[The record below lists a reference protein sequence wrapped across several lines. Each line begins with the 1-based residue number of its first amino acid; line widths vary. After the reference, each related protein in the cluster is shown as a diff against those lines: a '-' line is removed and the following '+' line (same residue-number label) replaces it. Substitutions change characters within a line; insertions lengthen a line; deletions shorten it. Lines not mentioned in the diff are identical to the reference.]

1 VQENCYL
8 LLAITNYQLPITNYQ
23 LPITNYQLSM
33 QPRRIARELALLSL
47 SQMPTTPDKLE
58 LQQMNNLILAAVRT
72 LTGEI
77 QEALETAAAELK
89 RGTERLLSSETR
101 TTEVQSAKTMVLD
114 AIALTQKAINRLG
127 TAVEIPEVIQLA
139 NQQEVRNYAL
149 EILKT
154 INRRQDE
161 IDGILTDALQ
171 DWQLNRLP
179 RIDRDILRIAVV
191 EMAYL
196 GVPDRVAI
204 NESVELA
211 KRYSDE
217 EGHRFINGVLRR
229 VTDRLK
235 ADARLQ

>member
-1 VQENCYL
+1 
-8 LLAITNYQLPITNYQ
+8 
-23 LPITNYQLSM
+23 M

-47 SQMPTTPDKLE
+47 SQMPAMPDKLE
-58 LQQMNNLILAAVRT
+58 TQQINNLILAAVRT

-77 QEALETAAAELK
+77 QEALETASAELK
-89 RGTERLLSSETR
+89 RGSERLLSSETR
-101 TTEVQSAKTMVLD
+101 TNEVQSAKAMVLD

-149 EILKT
+149 EIIKT
-154 INRRQDE
+154 INHRQSE
-161 IDGILTDALQ
+161 IDSILTASLQ
-171 DWQLNRLP
+171 DWQLNRLA

-191 EMAYL
+191 EISFL

>member
-1 VQENCYL
+1 
-8 LLAITNYQLPITNYQ
+8 
-23 LPITNYQLSM
+23 
-33 QPRRIARELALLSL
+33 
-47 SQMPTTPDKLE
+47 MPAASEKLE
-58 LQQMNNLILAAVRT
+58 TQQINNLILAAVRT

-89 RGTERLLSSETR
+89 RGSERLLSSETR
-101 TTEVQSAKTMVLD
+101 TTEVQSAKAMVLD

-154 INRRQDE
+154 INRRQTE
-161 IDGILTDALQ
+161 IDSILTDALQ
-171 DWQLNRLP
+171 DWQLNRLA
-179 RIDRDILRIAVV
+179 RIDRDILRISVV
-191 EMAYL
+191 EISFL

-204 NESVELA
+204 NEAVELA